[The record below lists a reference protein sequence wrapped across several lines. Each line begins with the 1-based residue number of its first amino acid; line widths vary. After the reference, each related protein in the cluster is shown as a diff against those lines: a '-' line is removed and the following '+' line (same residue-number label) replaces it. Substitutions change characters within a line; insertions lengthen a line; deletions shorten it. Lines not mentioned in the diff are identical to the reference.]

1 MGQNAVKLRVL
12 QVIDNQFMV
21 RWGYLSAILGGF
33 LGLVGNS
40 TKTKSNVY
48 CNENGNGKRGKFAR
62 FYMKYKGVEKGCKN
76 VSIFLRESLVV

>member
-1 MGQNAVKLRVL
+1 
-12 QVIDNQFMV
+12 MV

-40 TKTKSNVY
+40 TKTKTKNNVY

-62 FYMKYKGVEKGCKN
+62 FYMKYNGVEKGCKN